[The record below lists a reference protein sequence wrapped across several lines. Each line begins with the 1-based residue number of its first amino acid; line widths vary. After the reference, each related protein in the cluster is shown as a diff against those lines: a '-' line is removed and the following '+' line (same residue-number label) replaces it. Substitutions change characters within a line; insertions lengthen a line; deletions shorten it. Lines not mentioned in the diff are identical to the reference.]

1 MEDHFE
7 ELRAL
12 TDGEELTREYSSRMH
27 RDGTRSKSRKKERMH
42 SIVAPLHEEMGGP
55 SEPTPRDEPLPE
67 AQQDLF
73 EVKMRQY
80 LSSAMTAM
88 LSEVKKD
95 RETERKEWQTSLRA
109 MNLTQINLARE
120 MRDGLT
126 QLEARFE
133 ELEATREKA

>member
-1 MEDHFE
+1 
-7 ELRAL
+7 
-12 TDGEELTREYSSRMH
+12 MH
-27 RDGTRSKSRKKERMH
+27 RDGTRSKSRKKEHMH
-42 SIVAPLHEEMGGP
+42 STVAPLQEEMGGP

-95 RETERKEWQTSLRA
+95 RETKRKEWQTALLA
-109 MNLTQINLARE
+109 MNLTQFDLSRK

-133 ELEATREKA
+133 ELEATRGNAVAPPP